1 MTNSLMIGTLFG
13 TFAILFLFAFVCM
26 FGLATQLAVGYAIPA
41 SVFWKGAAI
50 GFGIGCGILAIVVFT
65 AWVLPISILD

>member
-1 MTNSLMIGTLFG
+1 MIGTLFG
-13 TFAILFLFAFVCM
+13 VFAILFLFAFVCM

-50 GFGIGCGILAIVVFT
+50 GFVLSCGAVALIVFT
-65 AWVLPISILD
+65 AWMYCR